1 MKVTFLLKIGAEEVF
16 PFPKFVKGL
25 RHCALVGFCWD
36 EFLNGCSPDLLFGT
50 ENELSQKNHEG
61 WLVGVWDGDSWD
73 PSQQFWD
80 LEWSSQQ
87 NPNNIPTI
95 SQQEM

>member
-1 MKVTFLLKIGAEEVF
+1 MGAEVIF
-16 PFPKFVKGL
+16 PIANFVKGL

-73 PSQQFWD
+73 LSHRFR
-80 LEWSSQQ
+80 
-87 NPNNIPTI
+87 T
-95 SQQEM
+95 

>member
-1 MKVTFLLKIGAEEVF
+1 MAKSQPRKVKVGFRVAMA
-16 PFPKFVKGL
+16 FVKGL

-73 PSQQFWD
+73 PSHRFR
-80 LEWSSQQ
+80 
-87 NPNNIPTI
+87 T
-95 SQQEM
+95 